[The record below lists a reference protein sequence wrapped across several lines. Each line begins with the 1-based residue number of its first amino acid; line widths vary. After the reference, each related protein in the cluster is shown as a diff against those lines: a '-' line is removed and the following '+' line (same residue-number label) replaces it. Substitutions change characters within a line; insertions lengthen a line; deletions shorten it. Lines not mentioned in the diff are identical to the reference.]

1 MNNKN
6 ENQNF
11 EDTINLKKYISAI
24 TFNIYRII
32 IIIIV
37 GLAAWLYWYTS
48 VDRVYKVSSLVQ
60 VDVSYQRGQ
69 LEYDDLLFG
78 GRDDTSLQERM
89 ILYKSRSNIT
99 KLVNELGLNIYINSG
114 EMILKENKPLDID
127 FFSASISGT
136 SPNKSFE
143 IQTQESGFDLIDL
156 DTNKKYENLIW
167 DKLNLADG
175 VEVQIKNPLKYG
187 ESFNIT
193 FYDVSYTVD
202 QIINKLML
210 SNLVGAS
217 RSLFTQGSLINV
229 SYESSNIDLA
239 KKIINTANKIYVS
252 ESVQASSLEAQKSL
266 NYINEQIDIIGEQ
279 LTRDEKDLN
288 QIRKDNVSLDIE
300 VEAQSIIEQS
310 ALLEGKLKSLEIE
323 IAEYEQLYRQGN
335 PILDRALK
343 SREILLQQIEGLNT
357 RISLLPDSQQGYINL
372 LRKVQVNQVIFEDL
386 LSKQLEFSLL
396 RASNLGDVKIIDKAF
411 VERLVSPILTSTFL
425 ATFFLMLFI
434 GVFYSVVRQLFFAG
448 FTTPSEIINDY
459 NASIIGVIPLIEDAS
474 INSLSNREKEAINS
488 ITTNIMLSL
497 AEDTENLSKAK
508 SIMVTAATAGCG
520 KTLISEL
527 IGRGISELNK
537 KVVIV
542 DCDYKRGDIHKNFN
556 VELGSEKSI
565 NRNLTQYKINENL
578 YLIPRPKKLG
588 NKSLTIFQS
597 KDFGDSINFLK
608 ENFDYVII
616 DTPPVLSVSDSLLL
630 QQHADFVIGV
640 IRHDVT
646 TRNEFN
652 QLNTELS
659 FMGNGIDTFVYN
671 AFKKP
676 RGYYGYDYYAY
687 KYYDNSSYYDYEVDN
702 K

>member
-425 ATFFLMLFI
+425 ATFFNAVYRGFLF
-434 GVFYSVVRQLFFAG
+434 S
-448 FTTPSEIINDY
+448 S
-459 NASIIGVIPLIEDAS
+459 
-474 INSLSNREKEAINS
+474 EAI
-488 ITTNIMLSL
+488 
-497 AEDTENLSKAK
+497 
-508 SIMVTAATAGCG
+508 
-520 KTLISEL
+520 
-527 IGRGISELNK
+527 
-537 KVVIV
+537 
-542 DCDYKRGDIHKNFN
+542 
-556 VELGSEKSI
+556 
-565 NRNLTQYKINENL
+565 
-578 YLIPRPKKLG
+578 
-588 NKSLTIFQS
+588 IFCW
-597 KDFGDSINFLK
+597 F
-608 ENFDYVII
+608 
-616 DTPPVLSVSDSLLL
+616 
-630 QQHADFVIGV
+630 
-640 IRHDVT
+640 
-646 TRNEFN
+646 
-652 QLNTELS
+652 
-659 FMGNGIDTFVYN
+659 YN
-671 AFKKP
+671 P
-676 RGYYGYDYYAY
+676 I
-687 KYYDNSSYYDYEVDN
+687 
-702 K
+702 

>member
-1 MNNKN
+1 N
-6 ENQNF
+6 
-11 EDTINLKKYISAI
+11 
-24 TFNIYRII
+24 
-32 IIIIV
+32 
-37 GLAAWLYWYTS
+37 
-48 VDRVYKVSSLVQ
+48 
-60 VDVSYQRGQ
+60 
-69 LEYDDLLFG
+69 
-78 GRDDTSLQERM
+78 
-89 ILYKSRSNIT
+89 
-99 KLVNELGLNIYINSG
+99 
-114 EMILKENKPLDID
+114 
-127 FFSASISGT
+127 FFSASIYDN
-136 SPNKSFE
+136 SPNKYFE

-156 DTNKKYENLIW
+156 DNNKKYENLIW
-167 DKLNLADG
+167 DKLNLVDD
-175 VEVQIKNPLKYG
+175 VEVQIKKPLKYG
-187 ESFNIT
+187 ETFNIA

-202 QIINKLML
+202 QIINKLIL
-210 SNLVGAS
+210 SNLIGAS
-217 RSLFTQGSLINV
+217 RSLFTQGSLISV

-239 KKIINTANKIYVS
+239 KKIINTANKIYVN

-310 ALLEGKLKSLEIE
+310 ALLEGKLKSLDIE

-335 PILDRALK
+335 PILERALK
-343 SREILLQQIEGLNT
+343 TREILLQQIEGLNT

-411 VERLVSPILTSTFL
+411 VERLISPILISTFL
-425 ATFFLMLFI
+425 ATFFLMLFV
-434 GVFYSVVRQLFFAG
+434 GVFYSVIRQLFFAG

-459 NASIIGVIPLIEDAS
+459 NGNIIGVIPLIEDMN
-474 INSLSNREKEAINS
+474 INSLNNREKEAINS

-508 SIMVTAATAGCG
+508 SVMVTAATAGCG

-527 IGRGISELNK
+527 IGRSISELNK

-542 DCDYKRGDIHKNFN
+542 DCDFKRGDIHKNFN
-556 VELGSEKSI
+556 VELSSEKSI

-578 YLIPRPKKLG
+578 YLIPRPKKQG
-588 NKSLTIFQS
+588 DKSLTVFQS

-616 DTPPVLSVSDSLLL
+616 DTPPVLSVSDSLIL
-630 QQHADFVIGV
+630 QKHAD
-640 IRHDVT
+640 
-646 TRNEFN
+646 
-652 QLNTELS
+652 
-659 FMGNGIDTFVYN
+659 
-671 AFKKP
+671 
-676 RGYYGYDYYAY
+676 
-687 KYYDNSSYYDYEVDN
+687 
-702 K
+702 

>member
-1 MNNKN
+1 M
-6 ENQNF
+6 
-11 EDTINLKKYISAI
+11 
-24 TFNIYRII
+24 
-32 IIIIV
+32 
-37 GLAAWLYWYTS
+37 
-48 VDRVYKVSSLVQ
+48 
-60 VDVSYQRGQ
+60 
-69 LEYDDLLFG
+69 
-78 GRDDTSLQERM
+78 
-89 ILYKSRSNIT
+89 
-99 KLVNELGLNIYINSG
+99 
-114 EMILKENKPLDID
+114 
-127 FFSASISGT
+127 
-136 SPNKSFE
+136 
-143 IQTQESGFDLIDL
+143 
-156 DTNKKYENLIW
+156 
-167 DKLNLADG
+167 
-175 VEVQIKNPLKYG
+175 
-187 ESFNIT
+187 
-193 FYDVSYTVD
+193 
-202 QIINKLML
+202 
-210 SNLVGAS
+210 
-217 RSLFTQGSLINV
+217 
-229 SYESSNIDLA
+229 
-239 KKIINTANKIYVS
+239 
-252 ESVQASSLEAQKSL
+252 EAQKSL
-266 NYINEQIDIIGEQ
+266 NYINDKIDIIGEQ

-537 KVVIV
+537 RNCV

-565 NRNLTQYKINENL
+565 NKI
-578 YLIPRPKKLG
+578 
-588 NKSLTIFQS
+588 
-597 KDFGDSINFLK
+597 
-608 ENFDYVII
+608 
-616 DTPPVLSVSDSLLL
+616 
-630 QQHADFVIGV
+630 
-640 IRHDVT
+640 
-646 TRNEFN
+646 
-652 QLNTELS
+652 
-659 FMGNGIDTFVYN
+659 
-671 AFKKP
+671 
-676 RGYYGYDYYAY
+676 
-687 KYYDNSSYYDYEVDN
+687 
-702 K
+702 